1 MAVSMK
7 YRKWF
12 WALFLVFMGTDVC
25 RSDIEITGLD
35 DKGRFARIDIT
46 GRVTKADAGKF
57 GQLVALLRP
66 NYDIVHVDLDSPGGD
81 VFAAMQ
87 IGEIV
92 RRDWLHTGVP
102 DEPPAKG
109 CMSAC
114 VLILAAGAVRIVGDD
129 SRVGIH
135 RPYFDQILFSGLDRA
150 QAKAK
155 YDALSRSVA
164 AYLVKMGMSERLHQE
179 MMKVP
184 SNENRFLS
192 YDDMK
197 TFNLS
202 GEDAG
207 YSEWRRAK
215 LIAKH
220 GEAKMEERDV
230 WLAREKEHMA
240 RCTRSSSK
248 FDENL
253 WLRCAEE
260 FSSRFP
266 DPLKSK

>member
-1 MAVSMK
+1 MAVLGKS
-7 YRKWF
+7 RKWF

-25 RSDIEITGLD
+25 RPDVKIIGLDVQNRWARIEITGRITKTD
-35 DKGRFARIDIT
+35 VENFA
-46 GRVTKADAGKF
+46 K
-57 GQLVALLRP
+57 LVALLRP
-66 NYDIVHVDLDSPGGD
+66 NVELLDVNLDSPGGD

-92 RRDWLHTGVP
+92 RRDWLMTSVP

-114 VLILAAGAVRIVGDD
+114 VLILAAGAVRALGSD

-135 RPYFDQILFSGLDRA
+135 RPYFDQVLFAGLDRT

-155 YDALSRSVA
+155 YDALSQSVA
-164 AYLVKMGMSERLHQE
+164 AYLAKMGMSERLHQE

-184 SNENRFLS
+184 SSGIRLLS
-192 YDDMK
+192 YDESK
-197 TFNLS
+197 ALNLS

-207 YSEWRRAK
+207 YSEWIRAK
-215 LIAKH
+215 NVAKY
-220 GEAKMEERDV
+220 GEEKMKEHDA
-230 WLAREKEHMA
+230 WLMREKEYMA

-248 FDENL
+248 FDEKL

-260 FSSRFP
+260 FSASFP
-266 DPLKSK
+266 SPLKSQ

>member
-1 MAVSMK
+1 MPVLWK

-25 RSDIEITGLD
+25 GSDVAITALD
-35 DKGRFARIDIT
+35 DKGRFARIEIT
-46 GRVTKADAGKF
+46 GRITKSDVEKF
-57 GQLVALLRP
+57 AQLVALLRP
-66 NYDIVHVDLDSPGGD
+66 TVEVLDVDLDSPGGD

-92 RRDWLHTGVP
+92 RRDWLMTSVP

-114 VLILAAGAVRIVGDD
+114 VLILAAGAVRIVGHD

-135 RPYFDQILFSGLDRA
+135 RPYFDQVLFAGLDRS

-155 YDALSRSVA
+155 YDALSQSVA
-164 AYLVKMGMSERLHQE
+164 AYLAKMGMSERLHQD

-184 SNENRFLS
+184 SNESRLLS

-197 TFNLS
+197 AFNLS

-207 YSEWRRAK
+207 YSEWLRAK
-215 LIAKH
+215 NIAKY
-220 GEAKMEERDV
+220 GEAKMKEFDA
-230 WLAREKEHMA
+230 WLTREKEYMA

-248 FDENL
+248 FDEKR

-266 DPLKSK
+266 SPIKSQ